1 MSSEIVV
8 RSNRCPPVHS
18 VSSRGDRSDA
28 TAAVER
34 LQNASGRRFLI
45 AHRMAD
51 QTPTA

>member
-8 RSNRCPPVHS
+8 RSKRCPPAHPVP
-18 VSSRGDRSDA
+18 SRGDRSDA

-34 LQNASGRRFLI
+34 QRNASASRLLAALG
-45 AHRMAD
+45 MAD